1 MRDRNAGRLLL
12 SHNFD
17 VSPELVPPLNR
28 EEFAAVFRDHLQ
40 IHDGISCQRIDHPHW
55 IVDIRFPMDQLLP
68 SQVGE
73 WCAQALAQKRRSQN
87 LDATP
92 RTLVLGGLKTTPATS
107 NAPGALQPGEWG
119 VDVVETIST
128 EDFLQKINWEATVSQ
143 RSPETAFKIEIHED

>member
-1 MRDRNAGRLLL
+1 
-12 SHNFD
+12 
-17 VSPELVPPLNR
+17 
-28 EEFAAVFRDHLQ
+28 VFRDHMQ
-40 IHDGISCQRIDHPHW
+40 IHDGISCQRMDHPHW
-55 IVDIRFPMDQLLP
+55 IVDIRFPMDQILP

-119 VDVVETIST
+119 VLWKLY
-128 EDFLQKINWEATVSQ
+128 LQKISCKRSIGRLPSASDLQRLCSKLKSMSIDHVSN
-143 RSPETAFKIEIHED
+143 P